1 MKIDRVK
8 LIATMA
14 ERNMT
19 CTRLAKLTGVALSTI
34 SSIRSGKACLL
45 ETAILIADA
54 LRVEVEDLQEVPKE

>member
-14 ERNMT
+14 ERDMK
-19 CTRLAKLTGVALSTI
+19 CTRLARLTGLSRSTI
-34 SSIRSGKACLL
+34 TSARSGKSCSY
-45 ETAILIADA
+45 ETAMLIADA